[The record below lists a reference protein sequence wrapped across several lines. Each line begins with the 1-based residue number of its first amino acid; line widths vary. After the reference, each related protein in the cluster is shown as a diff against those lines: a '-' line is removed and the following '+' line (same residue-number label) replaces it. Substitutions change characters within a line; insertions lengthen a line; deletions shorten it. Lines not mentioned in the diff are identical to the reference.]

1 MQNVIIRS
9 IERLD
14 FRTKEAYK
22 TLRTNLSFAGKN
34 VKVISLTSCTPNEGK
49 TSVSFQLCLSLAES
63 GKQTILVDADLRKS
77 VLRGRYKANREKYG
91 LSHYLSGQMELDDVC
106 CRTNVNNFDIIFAG
120 PVPPN
125 PSELLGGDAFKN
137 MLEVLRMQ
145 YDYVIVDT
153 PPLGSVIDGAVAGA
167 ICDGTVLVVESGA
180 ISYKFAQN
188 VKEQLDKVGCRIL
201 GCVLNKVNTNKNPY
215 YENIMAITMATIT
228 ATDRMVQTKHR
239 VNCRWMRAPK
249 PTRQLLRQKL
259 LYRNRTREK
268 RRMQNEYKRSDHRI
282 FYCRCSFNCALH
294 ILLLTNGPDSAGDH
308 TAGYQADLYN
318 RHRYRSAAG
327 RRNRLRFP

>member
-1 MQNVIIRS
+1 MQNVVIRS

-63 GKQTILVDADLRKS
+63 GKKTILVDADLRKS

-120 PVPPN
+120 PIPPN

-137 MLEVLRMQ
+137 MLEVLRMK

-153 PPLGSVIDGAVAGA
+153 PPRR
-167 ICDGTVLVVESGA
+167 
-180 ISYKFAQN
+180 
-188 VKEQLDKVGCRIL
+188 GCRCDLRWNGTRCRKRSHQLQI
-201 GCVLNKVNTNKNPY
+201 CPECKR
-215 YENIMAITMATIT
+215 T
-228 ATDRMVQTKHR
+228 AGQGRLSDS
-239 VNCRWMRAPK
+239 WMRPEQGQHQK
-249 PTRQLLRQKL
+249 ESLLWKILWLLLWQLLRLRTGWRRRSTGRAADGCRLQ
-259 LYRNRTREK
+259 NRR
-268 RRMQNEYKRSDHRI
+268 
-282 FYCRCSFNCALH
+282 
-294 ILLLTNGPDSAGDH
+294 DSC
-308 TAGYQADLYN
+308 
-318 RHRYRSAAG
+318 
-327 RRNRLRFP
+327 

>member
-1 MQNVIIRS
+1 MQNVVIRA

-91 LSHYLSGQMELDDVC
+91 LSHYLSGQVELDDAC

-125 PSELLGGDAFKN
+125 PSELLGGDAFRN
-137 MLEVLRMQ
+137 MLEVLRMK

-153 PPLGSVIDGAVAGA
+153 PPLGSVIDAAIVGA
-167 ICDGTVLVVESGA
+167 ICDGTVIVVESGA
-180 ISYKFAQN
+180 ITEDEARVHPQRNLITRVVGVHPEVECDYGCYKFEPGDLA
-188 VKEQLDKVGCRIL
+188 LSC
-201 GCVLNKVNTNKNPY
+201 
-215 YENIMAITMATIT
+215 
-228 ATDRMVQTKHR
+228 TDGLSNYLERDT
-239 VNCRWMRAPK
+239 
-249 PTRQLLRQKL
+249 
-259 LYRNRTREK
+259 
-268 RRMQNEYKRSDHRI
+268 
-282 FYCRCSFNCALH
+282 
-294 ILLLTNGPDSAGDH
+294 LLLFISN
-308 TAGYQADLYN
+308 YQGEELADELIRYANSKGGSDNVTVAVIEN
-318 RHRYRSAAG
+318 R
-327 RRNRLRFP
+327 

>member
-1 MQNVIIRS
+1 MQNVVIRA

-91 LSHYLSGQMELDDVC
+91 LSHYLSGQVELDDAC

-125 PSELLGGDAFKN
+125 PSELLSSEALAELMETLK
-137 MLEVLRMQ
+137 ER
-145 YDYVIVDT
+145 YDYIFIDT
-153 PPLGSVIDGAVAGA
+153 PPVSAVIDAAVISKYTNGAVIVVRPGS
-167 ICDGTVLVVESGA
+167 TKKEELVNVVSQLE
-180 ISYKFAQN
+180 FADA
-188 VKEQLDKVGCRIL
+188 KIVGF
-201 GCVLNKVNTNKNPY
+201 VLNCVDDEHGGYYYRGKYKYNYTYAYVHGAESTKTAKNTKSNSKN
-215 YENIMAITMATIT
+215 ES
-228 ATDRMVQTKHR
+228 
-239 VNCRWMRAPK
+239 
-249 PTRQLLRQKL
+249 QKS
-259 LYRNRTREK
+259 K
-268 RRMQNEYKRSDHRI
+268 
-282 FYCRCSFNCALH
+282 
-294 ILLLTNGPDSAGDH
+294 
-308 TAGYQADLYN
+308 
-318 RHRYRSAAG
+318 
-327 RRNRLRFP
+327 

>member
-63 GKQTILVDADLRKS
+63 GKKTILVDADLRKS

-180 ISYKFAQN
+180 ISYKYAF
-188 VKEQLDKVGCRIL
+188 G
-201 GCVLNKVNTNKNPY
+201 
-215 YENIMAITMATIT
+215 
-228 ATDRMVQTKHR
+228 
-239 VNCRWMRAPK
+239 
-249 PTRQLLRQKL
+249 LL
-259 LYRNRTREK
+259 
-268 RRMQNEYKRSDHRI
+268 
-282 FYCRCSFNCALH
+282 
-294 ILLLTNGPDSAGDH
+294 
-308 TAGYQADLYN
+308 
-318 RHRYRSAAG
+318 
-327 RRNRLRFP
+327 

>member
-1 MQNVIIRS
+1 MQNVVIRS

-63 GKQTILVDADLRKS
+63 GKKTILVDADLRKS

-120 PVPPN
+120 PIPPN

-137 MLEVLRMQ
+137 MLEVLRMK

-153 PPLGSVIDGAVAGA
+153 PPLGSVIDGAVVGA
-167 ICDGTVLVVESGA
+167 ICDGTVIVVESGA

-201 GCVLNKVNTNKNPY
+201 GCVLNKVNTKKNPY
-215 YENIMAITMATIT
+215 YGKYYGYYYGSYYGYGNDGADEAQDDLPMDTDPKTNVT
-228 ATDRMVQTKHR
+228 ASETGTAALQQSTE
-239 VNCRWMRAPK
+239 
-249 PTRQLLRQKL
+249 
-259 LYRNRTREK
+259 EK
-268 RRMQNEYKRSDHRI
+268 
-282 FYCRCSFNCALH
+282 
-294 ILLLTNGPDSAGDH
+294 GD
-308 TAGYQADLYN
+308 AK
-318 RHRYRSAAG
+318 
-327 RRNRLRFP
+327 